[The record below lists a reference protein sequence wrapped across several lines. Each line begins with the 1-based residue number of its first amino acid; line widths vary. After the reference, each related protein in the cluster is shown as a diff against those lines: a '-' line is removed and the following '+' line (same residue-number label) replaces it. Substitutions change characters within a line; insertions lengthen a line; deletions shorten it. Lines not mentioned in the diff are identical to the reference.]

1 MYDRLLHFARFYA
14 ILCLSLQN
22 KDILQESA
30 CRSNAGVYVFRKK
43 PQSVTIVTND
53 KYKNRILTRRLRG
66 ESYTYKLYY
75 I

>member
-53 KYKNRILTRRLRG
+53 NY
-66 ESYTYKLYY
+66 
-75 I
+75 